1 MRSGNGEGANPPR
14 DAGAARNF
22 SSVAGRAGEFYAARC
37 GAKFSAA
44 EDDMKCEQIAEL
56 LPDYLKQGLE
66 GEQKKTVERHLES
79 CAECSEVAG
88 LWKKLALIPDEQ
100 PSPAGRARFDA
111 MLQAYQTG
119 RGNEDVPRR
128 VKNKASIW
136 SVFQWLRSPVGAVAW
151 SIALVALGTYL
162 GLQLGNG
169 KASTQDLASM
179 HTELINM
186 RQMVAL
192 SMLQQQSASQ
202 RLEGV
207 TWTRREEHLDPQVLS
222 ALMHTLRH
230 DPSVDVRLAALDALS
245 RHAAQPQVKKTVV
258 DALQEQQSPL
268 VQVALIDQLVEWRD
282 ADAAP
287 RLEKLRQLP
296 NLNPTV
302 RQRADW
308 AISKLN

>member
-1 MRSGNGEGANPPR
+1 
-14 DAGAARNF
+14 
-22 SSVAGRAGEFYAARC
+22 
-37 GAKFSAA
+37 
-44 EDDMKCEQIAEL
+44 MKCEEIAEL
-56 LPDYLKQGLE
+56 LPDYWQEGL
-66 GEQKKTVERHLES
+66 GAEQKKIVERHLED
-79 CAECSEVAG
+79 CVECREVAR

-100 PSPAGRARFDA
+100 PSAASRLRFEA

-119 RGNEDVPRR
+119 RGDEGVMRR
-128 VKNKASIW
+128 TPDKGGSIW
-136 SVFQWLRSPVGAVAW
+136 SMLQWLRSPVRAVAW

-162 GLQLGNG
+162 GLQLGGAKSN
-169 KASTQDLASM
+169 SQDLAAM
-179 HTELINM
+179 HSELTNM

-202 RLEGV
+202 RLQGV
-207 TWTRREEHLDPQVLS
+207 TWTRREGQLDPEVLA
-222 ALMHTLRH
+222 ALMRTLRH

-245 RHAAQPQVKKTVV
+245 RHAGQPQVKKTVV

-282 ADAAP
+282 AEATLG
-287 RLEKLRQLP
+287 LEKLRQLP

-308 AISKLN
+308 AISRLN

>member
-1 MRSGNGEGANPPR
+1 
-14 DAGAARNF
+14 
-22 SSVAGRAGEFYAARC
+22 
-37 GAKFSAA
+37 
-44 EDDMKCEQIAEL
+44 MKCEEIAEL
-56 LPDYLKQGLE
+56 LPDYLQEGLDL
-66 GEQKKTVERHLES
+66 EQKKLVERHLES
-79 CAECSEVAG
+79 CVECGEVAS

-100 PSPAGRARFDA
+100 PGAASRERFEA

-119 RGNEDVPRR
+119 RGDESVRR
-128 VKNKASIW
+128 RPQDKGPSIW

-151 SIALVALGTYL
+151 SLALVALGTYL
-162 GLQLGNG
+162 GLQLGTAKSN
-169 KASTQDLASM
+169 SQDLAAL
-179 HTELINM
+179 HTELTNM

-207 TWTRREEHLDPQVLS
+207 TWTRREGQLDPQVLT
-222 ALMHTLRH
+222 ALMHTLRY

-245 RHAAQPQVKKTVV
+245 RHAGQPQVRKTVV

-282 ADAAP
+282 TEAAP
-287 RLEKLRQLP
+287 RLEKLRQMP

>member
-1 MRSGNGEGANPPR
+1 
-14 DAGAARNF
+14 
-22 SSVAGRAGEFYAARC
+22 
-37 GAKFSAA
+37 
-44 EDDMKCEQIAEL
+44 MKCEEIAEL
-56 LPDYLKQGLE
+56 LPDYLQQGLQ
-66 GEQKKTVERHLES
+66 GEQKKVVERHLKS
-79 CAECSEVAG
+79 CVECSEVAG
-88 LWKKLALIPDEQ
+88 LWKQLALFPDEQ

-111 MLQAYQTG
+111 MLQAYQAGQGSEVVT
-119 RGNEDVPRR
+119 RR
-128 VKNKASIW
+128 VDKGASIW
-136 SVFQWLRSPVGAVAW
+136 SVFQWLCSPVGAVAW
-151 SIALVALGTYL
+151 SIALIALGTYL
-162 GLQLGNG
+162 GLQLGSA
-169 KASTQDLASM
+169 KSSSQDLAAM
-179 HTELINM
+179 HTELTNM

-207 TWTRREEHLDPQVLS
+207 TWTRREEHLDPQVLA
-222 ALMHTLRH
+222 ALMHTLRY
-230 DPSVDVRLAALDALS
+230 DQSVDVRLAALDALS
-245 RHAAQPQVKKTVV
+245 RHAGQPQVKKTVV

-282 ADAAP
+282 SEAAP

>member
-1 MRSGNGEGANPPR
+1 
-14 DAGAARNF
+14 
-22 SSVAGRAGEFYAARC
+22 
-37 GAKFSAA
+37 
-44 EDDMKCEQIAEL
+44 MKCEEIAEL
-56 LPDYLKQGLE
+56 LPDYMQQGLQ
-66 GEQKKTVERHLES
+66 GEQKTVVERHLEN

-88 LWKKLALIPDEQ
+88 LWKKLALIPEEQ

-111 MLQAYQTG
+111 MLRAYQAG
-119 RGNEDVPRR
+119 QGEEMMPRR
-128 VKNKASIW
+128 AENKASIW
-136 SVFQWLRSPVGAVAW
+136 SVFQWMRSPVGAVAW

-169 KASTQDLASM
+169 KSNAQDLAAM
-179 HTELINM
+179 HTELTNM
-186 RQMVAL
+186 RQMFAL

-222 ALMHTLRH
+222 ALMHTLRY

-245 RHAAQPQVKKTVV
+245 RHAGQPQVKKTVV

-268 VQVALIDQLVEWRD
+268 VQVAVIDQLVEWRD
-282 ADAAP
+282 AEAAP

>member
-1 MRSGNGEGANPPR
+1 
-14 DAGAARNF
+14 
-22 SSVAGRAGEFYAARC
+22 
-37 GAKFSAA
+37 
-44 EDDMKCEQIAEL
+44 MKCEEIAEL
-56 LPDYLKQGLE
+56 LPDYLQQGLQ
-66 GEQKKTVERHLES
+66 GEQKNIVERHLER
-79 CAECSEVAG
+79 CVECREVAG
-88 LWKKLALIPDEQ
+88 LWKQLALIPDEQ

-111 MLQAYQTG
+111 MLQAYQAG
-119 RGNEDVPRR
+119 QGSDVVTRR
-128 VKNKASIW
+128 SADKGTSIW
-136 SVFQWLRSPVGAVAW
+136 NVFPWLRSPVGAMAW

-162 GLQLGNG
+162 GLQLGAAKSN
-169 KASTQDLASM
+169 SQDLAAM
-179 HTELINM
+179 HTELTNM

-222 ALMHTLRH
+222 ALMRTLRY
-230 DPSVDVRLAALDALS
+230 DQSVDVRLAALDALS
-245 RHAAQPQVKKTVV
+245 RHAGQPQVKKTVV

-268 VQVALIDQLVEWRD
+268 MQVALIDQLVEWRD
-282 ADAAP
+282 AEAAAG
-287 RLEKLRQLP
+287 LEKLRKLP

>member
-1 MRSGNGEGANPPR
+1 
-14 DAGAARNF
+14 
-22 SSVAGRAGEFYAARC
+22 
-37 GAKFSAA
+37 
-44 EDDMKCEQIAEL
+44 MKCEEIAEL
-56 LPDYLKQGLE
+56 LPDYLQEGLRA
-66 GEQKKTVERHLES
+66 EQKKIVERHLES
-79 CAECSEVAG
+79 CVECSEVAG
-88 LWKKLALIPDEQ
+88 LWKKLAQIPDEQ
-100 PSPAGRARFDA
+100 PSAAGRERFEA

-119 RGNEDVPRR
+119 RGDEG
-128 VKNKASIW
+128 VKRHARDEGAYVW

-162 GLQLGNG
+162 GLQLGGARTN
-169 KASTQDLASM
+169 SQDLAAM
-179 HTELINM
+179 HTELTNM

-207 TWTRREEHLDPQVLS
+207 TWTRREGQLDPQVLA
-222 ALMHTLRH
+222 ALMHTLRY
-230 DPSVDVRLAALDALS
+230 DASVDVRLAALDALS
-245 RHAAQPQVKKTVV
+245 RHAGQPLVKKTVV

-282 ADAAP
+282 VEAAP
-287 RLEKLRQLP
+287 GLQKLRQMP
-296 NLNPTV
+296 DVNPTV

>member
-1 MRSGNGEGANPPR
+1 
-14 DAGAARNF
+14 
-22 SSVAGRAGEFYAARC
+22 
-37 GAKFSAA
+37 
-44 EDDMKCEQIAEL
+44 
-56 LPDYLKQGLE
+56 LPDYLQEGL
-66 GEQKKTVERHLES
+66 GVEQKKIVERHLES
-79 CAECSEVAG
+79 CVECGEVAG

-100 PSPAGRARFDA
+100 PSAASRERFEA
-111 MLQAYQTG
+111 MLQAYQAG
-119 RGNEDVPRR
+119 RGDEGVTRR
-128 VKNKASIW
+128 APDKGGSIW
-136 SVFQWLRSPVGAVAW
+136 SVFQWLRSPMGAVAW

-162 GLQLGNG
+162 GLQLGRAKSN
-169 KASTQDLASM
+169 SQDLAAL
-179 HTELINM
+179 HAELTNM

-207 TWTRREEHLDPQVLS
+207 TWTRREGQLDPQVLT
-222 ALMHTLRH
+222 ALMHTLRY
-230 DPSVDVRLAALDALS
+230 DASVDVRLAALDALS
-245 RHAAQPQVKKTVV
+245 RHAGQPQVKKTVV

-282 ADAAP
+282 AEAAP
-287 RLEKLRQLP
+287 RLEELRQKP

>member
-1 MRSGNGEGANPPR
+1 
-14 DAGAARNF
+14 
-22 SSVAGRAGEFYAARC
+22 
-37 GAKFSAA
+37 
-44 EDDMKCEQIAEL
+44 MKCEEIAEL
-56 LPDYLKQGLE
+56 LPDYLQEGLAA
-66 GEQKKTVERHLES
+66 EQKNVVERHLES
-79 CAECSEVAG
+79 CGECREVAG

-100 PSPAGRARFDA
+100 PSVAGRARFEA
-111 MLQAYQTG
+111 MLQAYQAG
-119 RGNEDVPRR
+119 RGDEGTAWRHVSDRG
-128 VKNKASIW
+128 ASLW

-151 SIALVALGTYL
+151 SVALVALGTYL
-162 GLQLGNG
+162 GLQLGNA
-169 KASTQDLASM
+169 KSNSQDLAAM
-179 HTELINM
+179 HTELTNM

-222 ALMHTLRH
+222 ALMHTLRY

-245 RHAAQPQVKKTVV
+245 RHAGQPQVKKTVV

-282 ADAAP
+282 AEAAP
-287 RLEKLRQLP
+287 RLQQLRQSP

>member
-1 MRSGNGEGANPPR
+1 MLGK
-14 DAGAARNF
+14 NF
-22 SSVAGRAGEFYAARC
+22 HRGGW
-37 GAKFSAA
+37 
-44 EDDMKCEQIAEL
+44 DMKCEEIAEL
-56 LPDYLKQGLE
+56 LPDYLQEGLGLE
-66 GEQKKTVERHLES
+66 RKKIVERHLES
-79 CAECSEVAG
+79 CVECGEVAV

-100 PSPAGRARFDA
+100 PSAASRERFET

-119 RGNEDVPRR
+119 RGDEGVTRR
-128 VKNKASIW
+128 APDKGTSIW

-162 GLQLGNG
+162 GLQLGSVKSN
-169 KASTQDLASM
+169 SQDLAAL
-179 HTELINM
+179 HTELANM

-207 TWTRREEHLDPQVLS
+207 TWTRREGQLDPQVLT
-222 ALMHTLRH
+222 ALMHTLRY
-230 DPSVDVRLAALDALS
+230 DASVDVRLAALDALS
-245 RHAAQPQVKKTVV
+245 RHAGQPQVRKTVV

-282 ADAAP
+282 TEAAP
-287 RLEKLRQLP
+287 RLEQLRQMP

>member
-1 MRSGNGEGANPPR
+1 
-14 DAGAARNF
+14 
-22 SSVAGRAGEFYAARC
+22 
-37 GAKFSAA
+37 
-44 EDDMKCEQIAEL
+44 MKCEEIAEL
-56 LPDYLKQGLE
+56 LPDYLQEGL
-66 GEQKKTVERHLES
+66 GLEQKKLVERHLEN
-79 CAECSEVAG
+79 CVECNEVAV

-100 PSPAGRARFDA
+100 PSAASRERFEAMLEAYQAGRGDESV
-111 MLQAYQTG
+111 T
-119 RGNEDVPRR
+119 RR
-128 VKNKASIW
+128 PPDKGASIR

-162 GLQLGNG
+162 GLQLGSAKSN
-169 KASTQDLASM
+169 SQDLAAL
-179 HTELINM
+179 HTELTNM

-207 TWTRREEHLDPQVLS
+207 TWTRREGQLDPQVLT
-222 ALMHTLRH
+222 ALMHTLRY
-230 DPSVDVRLAALDALS
+230 DSSVDVRLAALDALS
-245 RHAAQPQVKKTVV
+245 RHAGQPQVRKTVV

-282 ADAAP
+282 TEAAP
-287 RLEKLRQLP
+287 RLEQLRQMP

>member
-1 MRSGNGEGANPPR
+1 
-14 DAGAARNF
+14 
-22 SSVAGRAGEFYAARC
+22 
-37 GAKFSAA
+37 
-44 EDDMKCEQIAEL
+44 MKCEEIAEL
-56 LPDYLKQGLE
+56 LPDYLQEGLQ
-66 GEQKKTVERHLES
+66 GEQKKIVELHLES
-79 CAECSEVAG
+79 CAECGEVAG

-111 MLQAYQTG
+111 MLQAYQAG
-119 RGNEDVPRR
+119 QGSEVVMRR
-128 VKNKASIW
+128 ADKGASIW

-162 GLQLGNG
+162 GLQLGSVKSN
-169 KASTQDLASM
+169 SQELAAM
-179 HTELINM
+179 HTEVTNM
-186 RQMVAL
+186 RQIVAL

-222 ALMHTLRH
+222 ALMHTLRY
-230 DPSVDVRLAALDALS
+230 DQSVDVRLAALDALS
-245 RHAAQPQVKKTVV
+245 RHAGQPQVKKTVV